1 MVDLRD
7 DFISTSPQWFTA
19 WLKYFGGPNA
29 RLWQDREGGEQAA
42 IAIQRER
49 AAIGPFSIAVG
60 CAAAN
65 SHTPRFDALGKLGS
79 ASSVERLMRETNVAM
94 LSFPYLSPQSQLL
107 RMVQSSGLLHQVE
120 FCEAAPFIDC
130 RGSWDDY
137 WQSRGKSRTEW
148 ARRERRLVDDQKA
161 RCVLLTEWQEIEPI
175 FEQILAIEASGWKG
189 QEGSAI
195 VQSPQTLGF
204 YKEMARYWSEAGAL
218 RLFVL
223 YIGEQ
228 AVAFELNAEYR
239 GVLNC
244 IKHGYDE
251 ALAKQGPGQVLRI
264 QVLKWAFAQP
274 SVKLFDMYGPETEAK
289 MKWATGVETLQS
301 LRVFRNSLAGRLAH
315 LRYVGLPKLKRVL
328 KGEGGSP
335 APQVSTL

>member
-1 MVDLRD
+1 MTNSRD

-19 WLKYFGGPNA
+19 WLKYFGGPA
-29 RLWQDREGGEQAA
+29 GQLWQDTQSGDRAA

-49 AAIGPFSIAVG
+49 ATIGPIPIAIGR
-60 CAAAN
+60 AAAN
-65 SHTPRFDALGKLGS
+65 SHTPRFDALGKLDD
-79 ASSVERLMRETNVAM
+79 ASSVERLMRDMNVAM
-94 LSFPYLSPQSQLL
+94 LSFPYLSAQSQLL
-107 RMVQSSGLLHQVE
+107 RAVQASALLHQVE

-148 ARRERRLVDDQKA
+148 GRRERRLMEDQKA
-161 RCVLLTEWQEIEPI
+161 RCAMLTQWDEIEPI

-228 AVAFELNAEYR
+228 AAAFELNAEYR

-251 ALAKQGPGQVLRI
+251 ALAKQGPGQVLRM

-274 SVKLFDMYGPETEAK
+274 QIKTFDMYGPQTEAK
-289 MKWATGVETLQS
+289 MKWATGVENLHT
-301 LRVFRNSLAGRLAH
+301 LRVFRDSLSGRLAH
-315 LRYVGLPKLKRVL
+315 LRYVGLPKLKRGL
-328 KGEGGSP
+328 QGESAP
-335 APQVSTL
+335 APQASTP